1 MVARGGE
8 FLHDGDRRTGILIS
22 CVLSPISRVAM
33 AIDRKLLDVLCCPV
47 TKQPVRALARAEL
60 KSLNERIAGGEVYYQ
75 DETPVESPVEE
86 GLITAN
92 EERVYRVDDGIPVM
106 LEERAINL
114 RAAGLK

>member
-1 MVARGGE
+1 
-8 FLHDGDRRTGILIS
+8 
-22 CVLSPISRVAM
+22 M

-47 TKQPVRALARAEL
+47 TKQPVRTLGRPEL
-60 KSLNERIAGGEVYYQ
+60 KSLNERIAAGGVSYQ
-75 DETPVESPVEE
+75 DDTPVETPLEE
-86 GLITAN
+86 GLITVN

>member
-1 MVARGGE
+1 
-8 FLHDGDRRTGILIS
+8 
-22 CVLSPISRVAM
+22 M

-47 TKQPVRALARAEL
+47 TKQPVRVMKREEVTA
-60 KSLNERIAGGEVYYQ
+60 LNERINAGEVRYQ
-75 DETPVESPVEE
+75 DDQTVDTPLSE

>member
-1 MVARGGE
+1 
-8 FLHDGDRRTGILIS
+8 
-22 CVLSPISRVAM
+22 M

-47 TKQPVRALARAEL
+47 TKQPVRVMKRDEITA
-60 KSLNERIAGGEVYYQ
+60 LNERIQAGEVRYQ
-75 DETPVESPVEE
+75 DDEPVDTPLTE
-86 GLITAN
+86 GLITDN

>member
-1 MVARGGE
+1 
-8 FLHDGDRRTGILIS
+8 
-22 CVLSPISRVAM
+22 M

-47 TKQPVRALARAEL
+47 TKQPVRVMKREEVTA
-60 KSLNERIAGGEVYYQ
+60 LNERINAGEVRYQ
-75 DETPVESPVEE
+75 DEQTVDAPLSE

>member
-1 MVARGGE
+1 
-8 FLHDGDRRTGILIS
+8 
-22 CVLSPISRVAM
+22 M

-47 TKQPVRALARAEL
+47 TKQPVRMLKRNEL
-60 KSLNERIAGGEVYYQ
+60 RELNDRITEGGVRYQ
-75 DETPVESPVEE
+75 DDTAVDTPLEE

>member
-1 MVARGGE
+1 
-8 FLHDGDRRTGILIS
+8 
-22 CVLSPISRVAM
+22 M

-47 TKQPVRALARAEL
+47 TKQPVRVMKREEIKA
-60 KSLNERIAGGEVYYQ
+60 LNERISAGEVHYQ
-75 DETPVESPVEE
+75 DDQAVDAPLSE

>member
-1 MVARGGE
+1 
-8 FLHDGDRRTGILIS
+8 
-22 CVLSPISRVAM
+22 M

-47 TKQPVRALARAEL
+47 TKQPVRVMKREEITALNARINA
-60 KSLNERIAGGEVYYQ
+60 GEVRYQ
-75 DETPVESPVEE
+75 DDQTVDQPLAE

>member
-1 MVARGGE
+1 
-8 FLHDGDRRTGILIS
+8 
-22 CVLSPISRVAM
+22 M

-47 TKQPVRALARAEL
+47 TKQPVRAMQRSEL
-60 KSLNERIAGGEVYYQ
+60 HSLNDRISAGDVHYQ
-75 DETPVESPVEE
+75 DDTQVDTPLEE

-106 LEERAINL
+106 LEDRAINL

>member
-1 MVARGGE
+1 MGKK
-8 FLHDGDRRTGILIS
+8 F
-22 CVLSPISRVAM
+22 M

-47 TKQPVRALARAEL
+47 TKQPIRSIKRNEL
-60 KSLNERIAGGEVYYQ
+60 KTLNERISAGEVHYQ
-75 DETPVESPVEE
+75 DGNTVEIPLEE

-92 EERVYRVDDGIPVM
+92 EERVYRIDDGIPVM